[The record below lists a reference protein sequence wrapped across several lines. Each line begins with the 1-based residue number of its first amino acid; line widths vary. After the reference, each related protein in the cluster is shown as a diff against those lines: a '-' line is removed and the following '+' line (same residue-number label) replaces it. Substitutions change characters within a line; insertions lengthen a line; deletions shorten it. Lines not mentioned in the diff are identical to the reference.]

1 MHGGFSA
8 HLVDSISTLALLTVG
23 KYNPKIVLTIKN
35 FIPSLFPDLQ
45 FGLQEMIPDLVW
57 VSIWIWLTWN
67 LQLLERKSSLKQKLS
82 GTDQVFVVISI
93 FASELVTPF
102 SFIRLQIDSSIIRS
116 GKTLAFLECE
126 IRNQKQQ
133 LLVKGSHTKYV
144 GWKLDK
150 VLLQM

>member
-23 KYNPKIVLTIKN
+23 KYNPKIILAKRN

-144 GWKLDK
+144 GWKL
-150 VLLQM
+150 